1 MERHAPGRTQP
12 AETEAILSESV
23 PTVENQLAAL
33 QGQLDLLRTQ
43 VRQAQQLASLG
54 TAAMTIAHEVNNV
67 LTPILAWVQAA
78 QRSNDPEIEK
88 KALSVMMRNGE
99 MLSAMCDRVLTIGA
113 ARSVSREYV
122 SVRAAI
128 DEAVASLCRD
138 LSKDCI
144 GLSVDADESVMVWAD
159 ALQLRQVLFNL
170 FLNAREAM
178 LADRRG
184 RLKISA
190 RRDGDTVTIVV
201 RNTGASIPPELLPH
215 VFEPLQTSKSSQG
228 NGRQRCSG
236 LGLALC
242 RDLVEENGGTIS
254 VASEPEAGTTF
265 TIKLPANKP
274 VDE

>member
-1 MERHAPGRTQP
+1 
-12 AETEAILSESV
+12 
-23 PTVENQLAAL
+23 
-33 QGQLDLLRTQ
+33 
-43 VRQAQQLASLG
+43 
-54 TAAMTIAHEVNNV
+54 MTIAHEVNNV

-78 QRSNDPEIEK
+78 QRSNDPELEK

-113 ARSVSREYV
+113 ATSVSREFV
-122 SVRAAI
+122 SVRTAI

-144 GLSVDADESVMVWAD
+144 GLSVDADGSVMVWAD

-190 RRDGDTVTIVV
+190 RRDGDTVTIEI
-201 RNTGASIPPELLPH
+201 RNTGASIPAELLPH

-242 RDLVEENGGTIS
+242 RDLVGENGGTIS